1 MSDIVNESL
10 EVNVSVSEP
19 EMIVELS
26 DNREIVSLDDGI
38 KEEVKE
44 EQKEEVKEE
53 QKDVM
58 VEIINLTLQK
68 MFENF
73 LKKNEAELK
82 EVNVRLSPEL
92 QVYFLDFCE
101 ENSIFF
107 DSVENSLKLIIVDNQ
122 INSKD
127 IPELLNLIVKIYIL
141 IKNKKQ
147 LPNIDPYEIIE
158 LMLRILFISYII
170 PLVRDKDVNNVETV
184 NQMVEQ
190 LLKIVKVAIELLRL
204 PTMKVNMRS
213 CFGCI
218 FNK

>member
-1 MSDIVNESL
+1 
-10 EVNVSVSEP
+10 
-19 EMIVELS
+19 
-26 DNREIVSLDDGI
+26 
-38 KEEVKE
+38 
-44 EQKEEVKEE
+44 
-53 QKDVM
+53 
-58 VEIINLTLQK
+58 

>member
-1 MSDIVNESL
+1 M
-10 EVNVSVSEP
+10 
-19 EMIVELS
+19 
-26 DNREIVSLDDGI
+26 
-38 KEEVKE
+38 
-44 EQKEEVKEE
+44 
-53 QKDVM
+53 
-58 VEIINLTLQK
+58 
-68 MFENF
+68 
-73 LKKNEAELK
+73 
-82 EVNVRLSPEL
+82 
-92 QVYFLDFCE
+92 
-101 ENSIFF
+101 
-107 DSVENSLKLIIVDNQ
+107 
-122 INSKD
+122 
-127 IPELLNLIVKIYIL
+127 